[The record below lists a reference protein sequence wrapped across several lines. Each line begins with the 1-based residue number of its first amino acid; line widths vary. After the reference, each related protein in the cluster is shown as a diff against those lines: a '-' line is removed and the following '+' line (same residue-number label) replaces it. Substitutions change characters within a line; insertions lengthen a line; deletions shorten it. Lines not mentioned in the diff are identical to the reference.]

1 MGERTECLRSQSEE
15 KSMHWSTN
23 LRFNKLGLLTAVCL
37 AACNESSAPRGTND
51 VDAAY
56 AALVADV
63 ANCAKQVKTC
73 LDAAGSD
80 DAAVATCR
88 EDFGTCRAAAG
99 KHATHEL
106 ASAVRGCTSQHNA
119 CVKAAEHGSAGDCQD
134 ELRVC
139 LRAAH
144 PDNGSDDADAGSD
157 EGGKGK
163 RSDCLDEMHACVKAD
178 GPANTCAEQVR
189 MCVVDSM
196 PSPLEVAP
204 EDYAAE
210 DADEASDEDADEA
223 SDEDMAGAGSGMP
236 SDPGMGRGKSAD
248 KAAADGGMPSD
259 PGMGHGKPA
268 DKGTAGGAGSKG
280 SARKTAARMCVET
293 FSACVDGGTAARSC
307 AQTLKECRAAAK
319 P

>member
-1 MGERTECLRSQSEE
+1 
-15 KSMHWSTN
+15 MHWLNS
-23 LRFNKLGLLTAVCL
+23 RYNKLGLLTAACL
-37 AACNESSAPRGTND
+37 AACGESSAPSASGGNA

-88 EDFGTCRAAAG
+88 ADFGTCREGAD
-99 KHATHEL
+99 KHATKEL
-106 ASAVRGCTSQHNA
+106 ASAVRGCTSQHNT
-119 CVKAAEHGSAGDCQD
+119 CVRAAEHGSAGACQD

-144 PDNGSDDADAGSD
+144 PDNASDDADAGSD
-157 EGGKGK
+157 EGKAEGK

-189 MCVVDSM
+189 MCVVDSV

-204 EDYAAE
+204 EA
-210 DADEASDEDADEA
+210 DADEASDEDADES

-236 SDPGMGRGKSAD
+236 SDPGN
-248 KAAADGGMPSD
+248 
-259 PGMGHGKPA
+259 GHGKPA
-268 DKGTAGGAGSKG
+268 AAGAAGSMASAQGKPATAGAGGDAASKGKG
-280 SARKTAARMCVET
+280 SAKKTAARMCVDT
-293 FSACVDGGTAARSC
+293 FSTCVDGGTAARSC
-307 AQTLKECRAAAK
+307 AQSLKECRVAAK